1 MSNCKKCGAPIYE
14 GKYCSRCQSQ
24 KRRKVGT
31 TIKWIGGV
39 VGGVIG
45 SVIITALTGKSS
57 GKNDK
62 S

>member
-24 KRRKVGT
+24 KHRKVGT
-31 TIKWIGGV
+31 TIKWVGGV
-39 VGGVIG
+39 VVGVIG
-45 SVIITALTGKSS
+45 SVIMAALTGKSL